1 VAKKSSVNKNNARKA
16 RAEKVFA
23 RRSELTQLIRN
34 PQVSDEEKEQAYLKL
49 HKLGPNSSRV
59 RVRLRCA
66 LTGRSRGNYRKFG
79 ICRVTFRELALL
91 GQIPGVRKAS
101 W

>member
-1 VAKKSSVNKNNARKA
+1 MAKKSSVNKNNARKA
-16 RAEKVFA
+16 RAEQVFA
-23 RRSELTQLIRN
+23 RRNELTQLIRN
-34 PQVSDEEKEQAYLKL
+34 PEASDEDKERAYLKL
-49 HKLGPNSSRV
+49 HKLGANSSRV
-59 RVRLRCA
+59 RVRLRCSM
-66 LTGRSRGNYRKFG
+66 TGRSRGNYRKFG

>member
-1 VAKKSSVNKNNARKA
+1 MAKKSAINKNNTRK
-16 RAEKVFA
+16 
-23 RRSELTQLIRN
+23 RRSDLLFQRRRELTDLIRN
-34 PQVSDEEKEQAYLKL
+34 PAASDEDKEKAYLKL
-49 HKLGPNSSRV
+49 HKMGANTSRV
-59 RVRLRCA
+59 RVRHRCS